1 MPRPRSISSID
12 SKLLARVRGKGARSV
27 FLPSDFR
34 DLGSYDAVIQAL
46 HRHAKAGNIRKVGR
60 GVYELTERLE
70 LVGEVGASYEDV
82 AHAIA
87 GRDATKLH
95 PTGAYAANVLGLS
108 EQVPMRIAFLTSGR
122 PRKLDVRGVPVELR
136 HSSARY
142 MDTSTPLA
150 GLLIQALRYIGKR
163 HFSEN
168 DYRKLAQR
176 IPAKDR
182 KALMKDLHRAPAW
195 IAEIMKRL
203 AAEPN

>member
-122 PRKLDVRGVPVELR
+122 PRKLDVRGAPVELR
-136 HSSARY
+136 HSS
-142 MDTSTPLA
+142 PLHGNQHIA
-150 GLLIQALRYIGKR
+150 GRVAW
-163 HFSEN
+163 HPSV
-168 DYRKLAQR
+168 A
-176 IPAKDR
+176 
-182 KALMKDLHRAPAW
+182 LHRQEA
-195 IAEIMKRL
+195 L
-203 AAEPN
+203 Q